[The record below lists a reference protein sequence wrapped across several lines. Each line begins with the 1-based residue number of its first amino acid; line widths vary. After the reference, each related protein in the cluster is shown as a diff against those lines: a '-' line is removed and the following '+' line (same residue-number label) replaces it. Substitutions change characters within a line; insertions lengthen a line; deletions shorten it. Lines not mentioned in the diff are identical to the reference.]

1 MMKEIERIIKQQS
14 EETMTDKYKYRSLS
28 LRNKTYSKLENLSN
42 IVVKGEKLSNAKT
55 VEKLIEDRVNNSE
68 SEPLEGIINAK
79 NQIQEA

>member
-1 MMKEIERIIKQQS
+1 
-14 EETMTDKYKYRSLS
+14 MTDKYKYRSLS
-28 LRNKTYSKLENLSN
+28 LWNKTYSKLENLSN